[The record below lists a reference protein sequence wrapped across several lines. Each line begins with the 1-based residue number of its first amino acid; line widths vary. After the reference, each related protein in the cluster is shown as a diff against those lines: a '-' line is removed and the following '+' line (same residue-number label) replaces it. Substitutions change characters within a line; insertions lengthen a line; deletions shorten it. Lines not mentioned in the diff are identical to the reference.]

1 MVGIT
6 MKHYKDTNNN
16 VYAYESDGSQ
26 DHLIPKDFVAITD
39 TEAKTLTT
47 IIPTYDVK
55 RASEYPLIRD
65 QLDDIYHNGI
75 EGWKSTIKAI
85 KDKYPKE

>member
-1 MVGIT
+1 
-6 MKHYKDTNNN
+6 MKHYKDKNNN
-16 VYAYESDGSQ
+16 VYAYEPDGSQ

-39 TEAKTLTT
+39 AEAKVLTT
-47 IIPTYDVK
+47 VTPTYDVK
-55 RASEYPLIRD
+55 RAGEYPLILE

-75 EGWKSTIKAI
+75 DGWKKTIKAI